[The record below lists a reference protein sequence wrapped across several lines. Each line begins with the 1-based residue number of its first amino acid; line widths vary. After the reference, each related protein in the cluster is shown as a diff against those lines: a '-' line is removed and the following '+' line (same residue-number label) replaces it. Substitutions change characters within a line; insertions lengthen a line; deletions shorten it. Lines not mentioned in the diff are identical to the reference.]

1 MSYERDNIAKL
12 QAYVPG
18 EQPQTGT
25 VIKLNTNEHPD
36 LPHQAVIDTLR
47 TFDPELL
54 RRYPS
59 PTARP
64 FRELAAK
71 VHGVTPE
78 QVLATN
84 GGDELLRLL
93 LTVFATPG
101 GKGIG
106 VSDPT
111 YSLYEVLAGI
121 QDVPVTRV
129 PRLDDW
135 SIPGDF
141 AKQLNDAG
149 VNLAF
154 IVNPHAP
161 TGRLES
167 VDTIRKIATEFNG
180 VLVIDEAYTNFAEH
194 DCLELVREGSGLD
207 NLILLR
213 TLSKGY
219 SLAGLRFGYGI
230 ASNPELIAAMDKAR
244 DSYNTDALAQ
254 ALACAAIGAHEEVSA
269 SWQKI
274 KAERQRLTDSL
285 IKRGWAVLPSQTNF
299 ILATA
304 PAGIDHAVRIYQT
317 LKENGIFVRYF
328 NHPRL
333 LDKLRI
339 TIGSPQQNDAL
350 IAALDN
356 MN

>member
-12 QAYVPG
+12 HAYVPG

-36 LPHQAVIDTLR
+36 LPHPAVIKALHQ
-47 TFDPELL
+47 FDPELL

-59 PTARP
+59 PTAAP
-64 FRELAAK
+64 FRKLAAS
-71 VHGVTPE
+71 VHGVT
-78 QVLATN
+78 A
-84 GGDELLRLL
+84 
-93 LTVFATPG
+93 VFAVPG

-111 YSLYEVLAGI
+111 YSLYEVLAEI
-121 QDVPVTRV
+121 QDTPVTRV
-129 PRLDDW
+129 PRLADW
-135 SIPGDF
+135 SLPEDF
-141 AKQLNDAG
+141 AQQLNEAG
-149 VNLAF
+149 VTLAF

-167 VDTIRKIATEFNG
+167 KDTLRRIAEQFNG
-180 VLVIDEAYTNFAEH
+180 VLVIDEAYTNFAEF
-194 DCLELVREGSGLD
+194 DCLDLVRQGSGLD
-207 NLILLR
+207 NVILLR
-213 TLSKGY
+213 SLSKGY

-230 ASNPELIAAMDKAR
+230 ASSPTLITAMDKAR
-244 DSYNTDALAQ
+244 DSYNTDAVSQ
-254 ALACAAIGAHEEVSA
+254 ALACAALGAHKEVAA

-274 KAERQRLTDSL
+274 IRERQRMIEELTLRNWD
-285 IKRGWAVLPSQTNF
+285 VLPSSSNF

-304 PAGIDHAVRIYQT
+304 PGGIDDAVHTYQT
-317 LKENGIFVRYF
+317 LKERGIFVRYF

-339 TIGSPQQNDAL
+339 TIGSHNQNNAL
-350 IAALDN
+350 LGALDN

>member
-1 MSYERDNIAKL
+1 MSYERQNIANL
-12 QAYVPG
+12 HAYVPG

-36 LPHQAVIDTLR
+36 LPHQAVIDVLR

-59 PTARP
+59 PTAAP
-64 FRELAAK
+64 FRKLAAK
-71 VHGVTPE
+71 THDVTPE
-78 QVLATN
+78 QIIATN

-93 LTVFATPG
+93 LTVFAAPG

-111 YSLYEVLAGI
+111 YSLYEVLAAI
-121 QDVPVTRV
+121 QDTPVTRV
-129 PRLDDW
+129 PRLEDW

-141 AKQLNDAG
+141 ATQLNKVGAT
-149 VNLAF
+149 LAF

-167 VDTIRKIATEFNG
+167 VDTIRAIAQEFNG
-180 VLVIDEAYTNFAEH
+180 VLVVDEAYTNFAEH
-194 DCLELVREGSGLD
+194 DCLDLVREGSGL
-207 NLILLR
+207 NNVILLR
-213 TLSKGY
+213 SLSKGY

-230 ASNPELIAAMDKAR
+230 ASSPKLIEAMDKAR
-244 DSYNTDALAQ
+244 DSYNTDALSQ
-254 ALACAAIGAHEEVSA
+254 ALACAALGACKEVAA
-269 SWQKI
+269 SWKNI
-274 KAERQRLTDSL
+274 IRERERLTDEL
-285 IKRGWAVLPSQTNF
+285 ILRGWDVLPSQTNF
-299 ILATA
+299 ILAKA
-304 PAGIDHAVRIYQT
+304 PGGIDDAVHTYQT

-339 TIGSPQQNDAL
+339 TIGSPQQNNAL
-350 IAALDN
+350 IGALDN

>member
-1 MSYERDNIAKL
+1 MSYERQNIANL
-12 QAYVPG
+12 HAYVPG
-18 EQPQTGT
+18 EQPQTST

-36 LPHQAVIDTLR
+36 LPCPAVIEALR

-59 PTARP
+59 PTASS
-64 FRELAAK
+64 FRKLAAQT
-71 VHGVTPE
+71 HEVTTE
-78 QVLATN
+78 QIIATN

-93 LTVFATPG
+93 LTVFTEPG

-111 YSLYEVLAGI
+111 YSLYEVLAAI
-121 QDVPVTRV
+121 QDTPVTRV
-129 PRLDDW
+129 PRKDDW
-135 SIPGDF
+135 SLSTDF
-141 AKQLNDAG
+141 AQRLNDVGAS
-149 VNLAF
+149 LAF

-167 VDTIRKIATEFNG
+167 VDTICNIAQKFNG
-180 VLVIDEAYTNFAEH
+180 VLVVDEAYTNFAEH
-194 DCLELVREGSGLD
+194 DCLDLVREGSGLD
-207 NLILLR
+207 NVILLR
-213 TLSKGY
+213 SLSKGY

-230 ASNPELIAAMDKAR
+230 ASSPALINAMDKAR
-244 DSYNTDALAQ
+244 DSYNTDAVSQ
-254 ALACAAIGAHEEVSA
+254 ALACAALGACKEVAA
-269 SWQKI
+269 SWKSI
-274 KAERQRLTDSL
+274 IRERVRLTEEL
-285 IKRGWAVLPSQTNF
+285 TLRNWTVLPSQSNF
-299 ILATA
+299 ILAQV
-304 PAGIDHAVRIYQT
+304 PGGIDDAVRIYQT

-339 TIGSPQQNDAL
+339 TIGTSSQNNAL
-350 IAALDN
+350 IGALDN

>member
-1 MSYERDNIAKL
+1 MSYERDNIARL
-12 QAYVPG
+12 HAYVPG

-36 LPHQAVIDTLR
+36 LPHPAVIAALR
-47 TFDPELL
+47 QFDPELL

-59 PTARP
+59 PAAMP
-64 FRELAAK
+64 FRKLAAK
-71 VHGVTPE
+71 VHDVTP
-78 QVLATN
+78 QQIIATN
-84 GGDELLRLL
+84 GGDELLRLF
-93 LTVFATPG
+93 LTVFAEPG

-111 YSLYEVLAGI
+111 YSLYEVLAEI
-121 QDVPVTRV
+121 QDTPVTRV

-135 SIPGDF
+135 SLPQDF
-141 AKQLNDAG
+141 AQQLNKAG
-149 VNLAF
+149 ATLAF

-167 VDTIRKIATEFNG
+167 VDSIRHIAETFKG
-180 VLVIDEAYTNFAEH
+180 VLVVDEAYTNFAEH
-194 DCLELVREGSGLD
+194 DCLDLVREGSGLD
-207 NLILLR
+207 NVILLR
-213 TLSKGY
+213 SLSKGY

-230 ASNPELIAAMDKAR
+230 ASNPDLIAAMDKAR
-244 DSYNTDALAQ
+244 DSYNTDALSQ
-254 ALACAAIGAHEEVSA
+254 ALACAALGAHKEVAA
-269 SWQKI
+269 SWKKI
-274 KAERQRLTDSL
+274 IRERERLTEEL
-285 IKRGWAVLPSQTNF
+285 AMRNWQVLPSQTNF

-304 PAGIDHAVRIYQT
+304 PAGIDDAVHTYQT
-317 LKENGIFVRYF
+317 LKENGIYVRYF

-339 TIGSPQQNDAL
+339 TIGTHEQNNAL